1 MKKILILVPDLS
13 LPGGVTNYYNILQL
27 ANAENIS
34 YFFVN
39 RAKPQST
46 IATLIRVLVNYGKFI
61 YIIFSGKYEIIH
73 INPSLDYRSFYR
85 DSVFV
90 IISRILNKKTL
101 VFFRGW
107 LEEYEETIKKNKFKS
122 WLFKISYAKADKFII
137 LSRLFKE
144 KLIELGV
151 SKDKE
156 FFIETTVA
164 DNTYLESFDLE
175 RKLVSYNDKI
185 KVLFLSRILKEKGI
199 YIAVDSFQEFLKRFP
214 NKQAS
219 LTIAGDGPE
228 LSKVKDYVAKKNI
241 PEIIFTGYVTGEMKK
256 KVLYQSHVLLFP
268 SYSEGMPNVVLEAM
282 LYGMP
287 IISRTTGAIPD
298 IVHQNVN
305 GFLTESF
312 QPQVFTEFLS
322 LMAADS
328 ELYRKISERNYK
340 VAAEKFT
347 NEKVKERILM
357 IYKSF

>member
-46 IATLIRVLVNYGKFI
+46 ISTLIRVLVNYGKFI
-61 YIIFSGKYEIIH
+61 FTIFSGNYEIIH

-85 DSVFV
+85 DSIFV
-90 IISRILNKKTL
+90 IIARIFNKKTL

-122 WLFKISYAKADKFII
+122 WLFKITYAKADKFII

-164 DNTYLESFDLE
+164 DNTYLAGFDLE
-175 RKLVSYNDKI
+175 KKLVSFSDKI
-185 KVLFLSRILKEKGI
+185 NLLFLSRILKEKGI
-199 YIAVDSFQEFLKRFP
+199 YIAVDSFHEFLRKFP
-214 NKQAS
+214 NQKAS

-228 LSKVKDYVAKKNI
+228 LSKVK
-241 PEIIFTGYVTGEMKK
+241 
-256 KVLYQSHVLLFP
+256 
-268 SYSEGMPNVVLEAM
+268 
-282 LYGMP
+282 
-287 IISRTTGAIPD
+287 
-298 IVHQNVN
+298 
-305 GFLTESF
+305 
-312 QPQVFTEFLS
+312 
-322 LMAADS
+322 
-328 ELYRKISERNYK
+328 
-340 VAAEKFT
+340 
-347 NEKVKERILM
+347 
-357 IYKSF
+357 